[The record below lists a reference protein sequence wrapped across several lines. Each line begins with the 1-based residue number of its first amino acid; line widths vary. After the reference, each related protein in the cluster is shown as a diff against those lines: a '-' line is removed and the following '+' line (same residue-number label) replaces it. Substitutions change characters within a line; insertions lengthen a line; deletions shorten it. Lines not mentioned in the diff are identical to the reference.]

1 MKLLSDSRRL
11 RKFIIWLEGLRMLE
25 AASQAARGG
34 RRGATG
40 AGPRLASPADSRGAL
55 GLGCQAANK
64 REVGGAEG
72 VATSVP
78 APRRRV
84 CSAPAY
90 ARAQPS
96 SSSIGRGGE
105 PGLPPPERD
114 CVGTRR
120 PRQVEGWEAESPH
133 HHHHHLRGLERRVVS
148 QLEEKTPS
156 SRPQGRREVLAFL
169 P

>member
-11 RKFIIWLEGLRMLE
+11 RKFIIWLEGLRTLE

-64 REVGGAEG
+64 RAVGGAEG
-72 VATSVP
+72 VAISIP

-84 CSAPAY
+84 CSAPTY
-90 ARAQPS
+90 APAQPS
-96 SSSIGRGGE
+96 SSSIGRG
-105 PGLPPPERD
+105 
-114 CVGTRR
+114 
-120 PRQVEGWEAESPH
+120 ES
-133 HHHHHLRGLERRVVS
+133 
-148 QLEEKTPS
+148 
-156 SRPQGRREVLAFL
+156 LAFHHQSVTVWEPDTHAKWRGGKPRVPTTTITTFVVWRGESCPSWRRRHRPHVL
-169 P
+169 RVEERC

>member
-11 RKFIIWLEGLRMLE
+11 RKFIIWLEGLRTLE

-55 GLGCQAANK
+55 GLRCQAANK
-64 REVGGAEG
+64 RAVGGAEG

-90 ARAQPS
+90 ARARARARNLQ
-96 SSSIGRGGE
+96 
-105 PGLPPPERD
+105 
-114 CVGTRR
+114 
-120 PRQVEGWEAESPH
+120 A
-133 HHHHHLRGLERRVVS
+133 
-148 QLEEKTPS
+148 
-156 SRPQGRREVLAFL
+156 LA
-169 P
+169 